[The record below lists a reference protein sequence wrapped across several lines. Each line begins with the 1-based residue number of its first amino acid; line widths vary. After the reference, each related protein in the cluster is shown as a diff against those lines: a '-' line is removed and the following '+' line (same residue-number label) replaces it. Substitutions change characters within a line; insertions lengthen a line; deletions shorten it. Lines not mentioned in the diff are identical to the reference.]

1 MKINIVRVG
10 KPTHLAK
17 LLRIG
22 RKTFKESFS
31 SSNSKKNIN
40 KYLDEAFTAEKIAS
54 ELSNP
59 YSQFYFARSK
69 GKVIGYLKVNMG
81 DAQTELKEE
90 PGLEIERIYVLATFH
105 GMGVG
110 QALFSKALQIAQE
123 NNATYLWLGVWEENA
138 KAINFYQKNGFSAF
152 GKHTFQLGDEAQTD
166 ILMKLPLKD

>member
-31 SSNSKKNIN
+31 ASNSKKNI
-40 KYLDEAFTAEKIAS
+40 KEYLKAAFSEKKIAS

-59 YSQFYFARSK
+59 HSQFYFARSK
-69 GKVIGYLKVNMG
+69 GKVIGYLKINVAE
-81 DAQTELKEE
+81 AQTELKEE

-105 GMGVG
+105 GLGVG
-110 QALFSKALQIAQE
+110 QALFNKALQIAKE
-123 NNATYLWLGVWEENA
+123 KKAPYIWLGVWEENP
-138 KAINFYQKNGFSAF
+138 KALRFYQRNGFSAF
-152 GKHTFQLGDEAQTD
+152 GKHSFQLGDEEQTD
-166 ILMKLPLKD
+166 ILMKLPLSA